1 MLDAV
6 CGVKATATSI
16 DEVWPLYADWLKTS
30 GRELTKQSLA
40 NRAVNVRRF
49 AKWTRENYPAAVTLE
64 AVDRAAATAFATY
77 LASTGAKGKTRQNVI
92 GDLTVVW
99 GALKRTREGL
109 NNPWPMVRPEA
120 NDSERGKPFTREQEA
135 ELLKAAKAAGKGWYL
150 ACQIARYTGLRYS
163 SVARL
168 KWEDVDLPTG
178 VIRHTPPKTKRHNI
192 TVVIPL
198 AKILLDELKAARAED
213 PKATHVL
220 PLHEKA
226 YQYRKLKSGPGAF
239 VEVLKAAKVDDNQ
252 YTFHSWRHTFRTRLS
267 EAGVSD
273 DLAKR
278 LGGWTEDATAARY
291 DHAERVEELRAAVE
305 KAK

>member
-1 MLDAV
+1 M
-6 CGVKATATSI
+6 
-16 DEVWPLYADWLKTS
+16 
-30 GRELTKQSLA
+30 
-40 NRAVNVRRF
+40 
-49 AKWTRENYPAAVTLE
+49 
-64 AVDRAAATAFATY
+64 
-77 LASTGAKGKTRQNVI
+77 
-92 GDLTVVW
+92 
-99 GALKRTREGL
+99 
-109 NNPWPMVRPEA
+109 
-120 NDSERGKPFTREQEA
+120 
-135 ELLKAAKAAGKGWYL
+135 
-150 ACQIARYTGLRYS
+150 
-163 SVARL
+163 ARL
-168 KWEDVDLPTG
+168 KWEDVDLAAG
-178 VIRHTPPKTKRHNI
+178 VIRHTPPKTKWHNI

-198 AKILLDELKAARAED
+198 AKILLDEFKTARADD

-239 VEVLKAAKVDDNQ
+239 VEVLKAAKVDDSQ

-305 KAK
+305 KANNPGKENPQKAG